1 MTAKIESNIPKY
13 LLVNGNDN
21 SLKVEFI
28 EQDSDRLIYG
38 SNVGSIG
45 VKYNIPLSMLDSIID
60 GTCKDY
66 EIAYTD

>member
-1 MTAKIESNIPKY
+1 MTVKIESNIPKY
-13 LLVNGNDN
+13 LLVNGNDC
-21 SLKVEFI
+21 SLKVKFI
-28 EQDSDRLIYG
+28 EKIDDNLIYG
-38 SNVGSIG
+38 SDVGSIG

>member
-1 MTAKIESNIPKY
+1 MMENKSSIPKY
-13 LLVNGNDN
+13 LLVNGNDC

-28 EQDSDRLIYG
+28 EQKSDRLIYG
-38 SNVGSIG
+38 SVIGSVG
-45 VKYNIPLSMLDSIID
+45 VRYNIPISMLDSIID